1 MLQRLQTVYL
11 LAIIGISLML
21 STGTLITSIQSVE
34 GKVTQYTLGFIYFK
48 MYENGIL
55 ISSSIQ
61 YHLIGLLALV
71 SGWTLNIIFAYKN
84 RVRQLKL
91 AKLNFIFI
99 GSLIAALF
107 VKAVMD
113 IPGFT
118 FAGQSMQSVFALALL
133 FFTAYLNMRA
143 IMLIKKDEELVRSA
157 DRIR

>member
-1 MLQRLQTVYL
+1 
-11 LAIIGISLML
+11 
-21 STGTLITSIQSVE
+21 
-34 GKVTQYTLGFIYFK
+34 
-48 MYENGIL
+48 
-55 ISSSIQ
+55 
-61 YHLIGLLALV
+61 
-71 SGWTLNIIFAYKN
+71 
-84 RVRQLKL
+84 
-91 AKLNFIFI
+91 
-99 GSLIAALF
+99 LIAALF